1 MKQMDLFTPP
11 AAMSQSLLILNHL
24 RIKGSITALEAMSL
38 YRIFRLA
45 ARVNELRDEGYDIET
60 DMKTDLRGKRYASY
74 SL

>member
-11 AAMSQSLLILNHL
+11 AEMSQSLLILNHL
-24 RIKGSITALEAMSL
+24 RIKGSITSLEAMSL

-45 ARVNELRDEGYDIET
+45 ARVNELRDQGHEIET